1 VDTDMETR
9 MDTVDTDTMAMATG
23 DSILGAA

>member
-1 VDTDMETR
+1 METR